1 MAGDKRPCPYL
12 KCTRCGADIEPG
24 SRHKVVAKT
33 EGGRNHWGDTTWST
47 DETAYLC
54 GECFAHVLGAMA
66 DRGAVFRD
74 HASCA

>member
-1 MAGDKRPCPYL
+1 MVEDKRPCPYL
-12 KCTRCGADIEPG
+12 KCTRCGADIELG

-54 GECFAHVLGAMA
+54 VECYECVLGAMA
-66 DRGAVFRD
+66 DRGE
-74 HASCA
+74 

>member
-12 KCTRCGADIEPG
+12 KCTRCGADIELG

-33 EGGRNHWGDTTWST
+33 EGGRNHCGDTTWST

-54 GECFAHVLGAMA
+54 DECHRRMINALAWGGSDERAHLC
-66 DRGAVFRD
+66 D
-74 HASCA
+74 